1 MQSVK
6 EGVPMIKNRETR
18 DVISETGSNLPD
30 YNMYVMSVR
39 ERIMYILLAAVVI
52 YIVSFIFYQNLFI
65 SLAASFLALLYPK
78 VRTKEIIE
86 KRKNEL
92 NLQFKD
98 MLYSLSSS
106 LSAGKSVESSF
117 KEVLKDLS
125 IIYPDS
131 NAFIIKEVE
140 YIVRKIEMNETIE
153 AALEDFAN
161 RSHLEDIEN
170 FVDVFKTSKR
180 AGGNIVEIIKNTS
193 NIITD
198 KIEVKE
204 EIDTLL
210 SARKFEQKV
219 LTLMPVFLIL
229 FLSTSSK
236 DYMYPI
242 FNTLAGRFVMTV
254 ALILILAAYFISKKI
269 MNIKI

>member
-1 MQSVK
+1 
-6 EGVPMIKNRETR
+6 MIKNREPQE
-18 DVISETGSNLPD
+18 VVPENSNNLPD
-30 YNMYVMSVR
+30 YDVYVMSLK

-52 YIVSFIFYQNLFI
+52 YIVSFIFYQSFI
-65 SLAASFLALLYPK
+65 ISFAVSFLGLLYPK
-78 VRTKEIIE
+78 IRTKEIIG

-125 IIYPDS
+125 IIYPDN

-210 SARKFEQKV
+210 SSRKFEQKV
-219 LTLMPVFLIL
+219 LALMPIFLIL
-229 FLSTSSK
+229 FLSASSK

-242 FNTLAGRFVMTV
+242 FNTLAGRLVMTV
-254 ALILILAAYFISKKI
+254 ALILIVIAYFISKKI
-269 MNIKI
+269 MNIEI

>member
-1 MQSVK
+1 
-6 EGVPMIKNRETR
+6 MIRKPETQEIA
-18 DVISETGSNLPD
+18 VENSSNLPD
-30 YNMYVMSVR
+30 YDVYVMSIK
-39 ERIMYILLAAVVI
+39 ERIGYTLLAAVVI
-52 YIVSFIFYQNLFI
+52 YLVAFIFYQNYII
-65 SLAASFLALLYPK
+65 SLVVAFAALLYPK
-78 VRTKEIIE
+78 IRNKEIIE

-117 KEVLKDLS
+117 KEVLNDLS

-131 NAFIIKEVE
+131 NTFIIKEIE

-153 AALEDFAN
+153 SALEDFAK

-170 FVDVFKTSKR
+170 FVDVFQTSKR
-180 AGGNIVEIIKNTS
+180 SGGNIVEIIKNTS
-193 NIITD
+193 NIISD

-210 SARKFEQKV
+210 ASRKFEQKV
-219 LTLMPVFLIL
+219 LVCMPIFLIL
-229 FLSTSSK
+229 FLSVSTG
-236 DYMYPI
+236 DYMYPVFHDLI
-242 FNTLAGRFVMTV
+242 GRIVMTV
-254 ALILILAAYFISKKI
+254 SLVLIVVAYFISKKI
-269 MNIKI
+269 MNIKV

>member
-1 MQSVK
+1 
-6 EGVPMIKNRETR
+6 MIKKQDAQEAVLGNSSSLT
-18 DVISETGSNLPD
+18 D
-30 YNMYVMSVR
+30 YNEYVMSFK

-52 YIVSFIFYQNLFI
+52 YLVSFIFYQNFFI
-65 SLAASFLALLYPK
+65 SLAVSFSALLYPK
-78 VRTKEIIE
+78 IRTRELIQ
-86 KRKNEL
+86 KRKNIL

-106 LSAGKSVESSF
+106 LSAGKSVELSF
-117 KEVLKDLS
+117 KEALKDLS

-153 AALEDFAN
+153 EALEDFAK
-161 RSHLEDIEN
+161 RSHLEDVEN
-170 FVDVFKTSKR
+170 FVDVFKTAKR
-180 AGGNIVEIIKNTS
+180 AGGNIIEIIKNTS
-193 NIITD
+193 NIISD

-210 SARKFEQKV
+210 ASRKFEQKI
-219 LTLMPVFLIL
+219 LALMPILLIL
-229 FLSTSSK
+229 FLSASSK
-236 DYMYPI
+236 DYMHPI
-242 FNTLAGRFVMTV
+242 FNTMAGRLVMTV
-254 ALILILAAYFISKKI
+254 ALILILTAYFISKRI

>member
-1 MQSVK
+1 MK
-6 EGVPMIKNRETR
+6 TNHETQE
-18 DVISETGSNLPD
+18 VILENSSNLPD
-30 YNMYVMSVR
+30 YNVYVMSLK
-39 ERIMYILLAAVVI
+39 ERIMYIILAAVAI
-52 YIVSFIFYQNLFI
+52 YIVSFVFYQNFFI
-65 SLAASFLALLYPK
+65 SLIVSFIALLYPK
-78 VRTKEIIE
+78 IRNREIIE

-125 IIYPDS
+125 IIYPDK
-131 NAFIIKEVE
+131 NTFIIKEVE

-153 AALEDFAN
+153 DALEDLAN

-180 AGGNIVEIIKNTS
+180 AGGNIIEIIKNTS
-193 NIITD
+193 NIISD

-204 EIDTLL
+204 EINTLL

-219 LTLMPVFLIL
+219 LALVPIFIIL

-242 FNTLAGRFVMTV
+242 FNTIAGRLVKTV
-254 ALILILAAYFISKKI
+254 ALILIIIAYLISKRI
-269 MNIKI
+269 MNIKV

>member
-1 MQSVK
+1 
-6 EGVPMIKNRETR
+6 MINNHETLEAAQEK
-18 DVISETGSNLPD
+18 ISNLPD
-30 YNMYVMSVR
+30 YNEYVMSLK
-39 ERIMYILLAAVVI
+39 ERIGYTIAAACVI
-52 YIVSFIFYQNLFI
+52 YLVAYIFYQNSII
-65 SLAASFLALLYPK
+65 SLVVSFAALLYPK
-78 VRTKEIIE
+78 IRNKEIIE

-106 LSAGKSVESSF
+106 LSTGKSVESSF

-131 NAFIIKEVE
+131 SAFIIKEVE
-140 YIVRKIEMNETIE
+140 YIVRKVEMNQTIE
-153 AALEDFAN
+153 SALEDLAA

-170 FVDVFKTSKR
+170 FVDVFQTSKR
-180 AGGNIVEIIKNTS
+180 SGGNIIDIIKNSS
-193 NIITD
+193 NIISD

-210 SARKFEQKV
+210 ASRKFEQKV
-219 LTLMPVFLIL
+219 LACIPVMLIL
-229 FLSTSSK
+229 FLSLSTE

-242 FNTLAGRFVMTV
+242 FHDLRGRLVMTV
-254 ALILILAAYFISKKI
+254 SLTLIIIAYFFSKKI
-269 MNIKI
+269 MNIKV

>member
-1 MQSVK
+1 
-6 EGVPMIKNRETR
+6 MIRKQETQEI
-18 DVISETGSNLPD
+18 VSENISSLPD
-30 YNMYVMSVR
+30 YNVYVMSMK
-39 ERIMYILLAAVVI
+39 ERVMYILLAAAVV
-52 YIVSFIFYQNLFI
+52 YIVSFIFYQNFI
-65 SLAASFLALLYPK
+65 ISMVVSFIALLYPK
-78 VRTKEIIE
+78 IRNREIIE
-86 KRKNEL
+86 KRKNTL

-131 NAFIIKEVE
+131 NTFIIKEVE

-153 AALEDFAN
+153 DALEDFAN
-161 RSHLEDIEN
+161 RSHLEDVEN

-180 AGGNIVEIIKNTS
+180 AGGNIIEIIKNTS
-193 NIITD
+193 NIISD

-210 SARKFEQKV
+210 SSRKFEQKI
-219 LTLMPVFLIL
+219 LTAMPIFLIL

-242 FNTLAGRFVMTV
+242 FNTLAGRLVMTV
-254 ALILILAAYFISKKI
+254 AIILIGIGYFISKRI

>member
-1 MQSVK
+1 
-6 EGVPMIKNRETR
+6 MIRNIESQE
-18 DVISETGSNLPD
+18 VILENSNNLPD
-30 YNMYVMSVR
+30 YDVYVLSLK
-39 ERIMYILLAAVVI
+39 ERILYILLAAAVI
-52 YIVSFIFYQNLFI
+52 YIVAFIFYQNFYI
-65 SLAASFLALLYPK
+65 SMAVSFASLLYP
-78 VRTKEIIE
+78 RIRNKEIIE
-86 KRKNEL
+86 KRKKEL

-125 IIYPDS
+125 IIYPDT
-131 NAFIIKEVE
+131 NAFIIREVE

-153 AALEDFAN
+153 SALQDFAE
-161 RSHLEDIEN
+161 RSHLEDVEN
-170 FVDVFKTSKR
+170 FVNVFKTSKR

-193 NIITD
+193 NIISD

-210 SARKFEQKV
+210 SSRKFEQKV

-242 FNTLAGRFVMTV
+242 FNTIAGRLVMTV
-254 ALILILAAYFISKKI
+254 ALILIVIAYFISKKI

>member
-1 MQSVK
+1 MV
-6 EGVPMIKNRETR
+6 KNREPQE
-18 DVISETGSNLPD
+18 VVPENISNLPD
-30 YNMYVMSVR
+30 YNVYVMSLK
-39 ERIMYILLAAVVI
+39 ERIMYILLAAFVI
-52 YIVSFIFYQNLFI
+52 YIVSFIFYRSFII
-65 SLAASFLALLYPK
+65 SLAVSFLGLLYPK
-78 VRTKEIIE
+78 IRTKEIIE

-131 NAFIIKEVE
+131 NTFIIKEVE

-153 AALEDFAN
+153 AALEDFAE
-161 RSHLEDIEN
+161 RSHLEDIDN

-219 LTLMPVFLIL
+219 LALMPIFLIL
-229 FLSTSSK
+229 FLSAGSSE
-236 DYMYPI
+236 YMYPI
-242 FNTLAGRFVMTV
+242 FNTLAGRLVMTV
-254 ALILILAAYFISKKI
+254 ALILIVIAYFISKKI

>member
-1 MQSVK
+1 MMNNQ
-6 EGVPMIKNRETR
+6 ERQAAQENMN
-18 DVISETGSNLPD
+18 NLPD
-30 YNMYVMSVR
+30 YDVYVMSFR
-39 ERIMYILLAAVVI
+39 ERVIYTLLAACVI
-52 YIVSFIFYQNLFI
+52 YLVAFIFYQNFII
-65 SLAASFLALLYPK
+65 SLIVSFSALLYPK
-78 VRTKEIIE
+78 IRTREIIE

-106 LSAGKSVESSF
+106 LTAGKSVESSF

-140 YIVRKIEMNETIE
+140 YIVRRIEMNETIE
-153 AALEDFAN
+153 SALEDFAA

-170 FVDVFKTSKR
+170 FVDVFQTSKR
-180 AGGNIVEIIKNTS
+180 SGGNIIDIIKNSS
-193 NIITD
+193 NIISD

-210 SARKFEQKV
+210 SARKFEQKI
-219 LTLMPVFLIL
+219 LTCMPVFLIL
-229 FLSTSSK
+229 FLSISTE
-236 DYMYPI
+236 DYMYPVFHDI
-242 FNTLAGRFVMTV
+242 RGRLVMTV
-254 ALILILAAYFISKKI
+254 ALALIIIAYFISKKV
-269 MNIKI
+269 MNIKV

>member
-1 MQSVK
+1 
-6 EGVPMIKNRETR
+6 MINTQEKLQAAQEKIN
-18 DVISETGSNLPD
+18 NLPD
-30 YNMYVMSVR
+30 YEVYAMSLKERVMYT
-39 ERIMYILLAAVVI
+39 LAAACVI
-52 YIVSFIFYQNLFI
+52 YLAAFIFYQSVII
-65 SLAASFLALLYPK
+65 SLVVSFAALLYPK
-78 VRTKEIIE
+78 IRNKEIIE

-117 KEVLKDLS
+117 KEVLKDLT

-153 AALEDFAN
+153 KALEDFAA

-170 FVDVFKTSKR
+170 FVDVFQTSKR
-180 AGGNIVEIIKNTS
+180 SGGNIVDIIKNSS
-193 NIITD
+193 NIISD

-210 SARKFEQKV
+210 ASRKFEQKV
-219 LTLMPVFLIL
+219 LTCMPVLLIL
-229 FLSTSSK
+229 FLSLSTG
-236 DYMYPI
+236 DYMYPV
-242 FNTLAGRFVMTV
+242 FHDLRGRFVMTIAL
-254 ALILILAAYFISKKI
+254 ALIIIAYFISKRV
-269 MNIKI
+269 MNIKV

>member
-1 MQSVK
+1 MSKNQEAEASVLENSSK
-6 EGVPMIKNRETR
+6 
-18 DVISETGSNLPD
+18 LPD
-30 YNMYVMSVR
+30 YNVYVMSLK
-39 ERIMYILLAAVVI
+39 ERVVYILLAAVVA
-52 YIVSFIFYQNLFI
+52 YIVAFIFYQNYFI
-65 SLAASFLALLYPK
+65 SLAVAFIALLYPK
-78 VRTKEIIE
+78 IRNREIIE
-86 KRKNEL
+86 KRKIEL

-117 KEVLKDLS
+117 KEVLKDLL
-125 IIYPDS
+125 IVYPDP
-131 NAFIIKEVE
+131 NAFIIREVE

-153 AALEDFAN
+153 AAFEDLAN

-193 NIITD
+193 NIISD

-210 SARKFEQKV
+210 SSRKFEQKV
-219 LTLMPVFLIL
+219 LTLMPVLLIL
-229 FLSTSSK
+229 FLSTSSA

-242 FNTLAGRFVMTV
+242 FNSIVGRLVMSV
-254 ALILILAAYFISKKI
+254 ALILIVIAYFISRRI

>member
-1 MQSVK
+1 
-6 EGVPMIKNRETR
+6 MIRNQETQE
-18 DVISETGSNLPD
+18 ITLEKSINLSD
-30 YNMYVMSVR
+30 YDEYVMSFK
-39 ERIMYILLAAVVI
+39 ERIGYILLAAVII
-52 YIVSFIFYQNLFI
+52 YIVAFIFYQNYYI
-65 SLAASFLALLYPK
+65 SLAVAFVALLYPK
-78 VRTKEIIE
+78 IRNKEIIE

-106 LSAGKSVESSF
+106 LSSGKSVESSF

-153 AALEDFAN
+153 SALEDFAT

-193 NIITD
+193 NIISD

-210 SARKFEQKV
+210 ASRRFEQKV
-219 LTLMPVFLIL
+219 LTCMPVLLIL
-229 FLSTSSK
+229 FLSTSSA

-242 FNTLAGRFVMTV
+242 FNSIAGRLVMTLALT
-254 ALILILAAYFISKKI
+254 LIIIAYFISKKI
-269 MNIKI
+269 MNIKV

>member
-1 MQSVK
+1 
-6 EGVPMIKNRETR
+6 MIRNQETQE
-18 DVISETGSNLPD
+18 ITLEKSINLSD
-30 YNMYVMSVR
+30 YDQYVMSFK
-39 ERIMYILLAAVVI
+39 ERVGYILLAAVII
-52 YIVSFIFYQNLFI
+52 YIVAFIFYQNYYI
-65 SLAASFLALLYPK
+65 SLAVAFVALLYPK
-78 VRTKEIIE
+78 IRNKEIIE

-106 LSAGKSVESSF
+106 LSSGKSVESSF

-153 AALEDFAN
+153 SALEDFAT

-193 NIITD
+193 NIISD

-210 SARKFEQKV
+210 ASRRFEQKV
-219 LTLMPVFLIL
+219 LTCMPVLLIL
-229 FLSTSSK
+229 FLSTSSA

-242 FNTLAGRFVMTV
+242 FNSIAGRLVMTLALT
-254 ALILILAAYFISKKI
+254 LIIIAYFISKKI
-269 MNIKI
+269 MNIKV